1 MYYVGFVER
10 KHRSF
15 EELARTLLN
24 DSKIPKYVWADVVN
38 TTCYVLNRA
47 LIRPIFFFKKK
58 TPYELYKGRK
68 PNIGHFKVFCWKY
81 FVLNNDKNLDKFD
94 AN

>member
-47 LIRPIFFFKKK
+47 LIRPIFFFKKRLPMSFIK
-58 TPYELYKGRK
+58 EENQILVILKCFVG
-68 PNIGHFKVFCWKY
+68 NILF
-81 FVLNNDKNLDKFD
+81 
-94 AN
+94 